1 MISSIL
7 LLPKPPLTN
16 HKDIF
21 YKQSISTIKFII
33 RFLAFIY
40 SILTYNAYS
49 YQYYYMHSRSN
60 NNNKMN
66 NTGLGDNNIVD
77 NIMETAEFGYVTI
90 GIFCWY
96 SWKYIN
102 DLFEAI

>member
-1 MISSIL
+1 
-7 LLPKPPLTN
+7 
-16 HKDIF
+16 
-21 YKQSISTIKFII
+21 
-33 RFLAFIY
+33 
-40 SILTYNAYS
+40 
-49 YQYYYMHSRSN
+49 MHSRSN